1 MPIARSN
8 SDWAHRSG
16 AAAGMVLLRWRLLLR
31 WQRLLQL
38 LYVPTTGRMPTLY
51 EISEWAVWR
60 FRNIFWIIVKLLAC
74 VRIW

>member
-38 LYVPTTGRMPTLY
+38 LYKCADDRMPTLY
-51 EISEWAVWR
+51 EISDGRWR